1 MGCTNPNRF
10 YEACLLTDAKRTAR
24 KEHTLF
30 VEETMPEGFY
40 QTVWVGEEFQAG
52 LDFLAKHETMNRL
65 ELWSNALAASP
76 KGFVPFAFRP
86 KDSKHVLVSNTL
98 KMLMRRETGDML

>member
-1 MGCTNPNRF
+1 MTRD
-10 YEACLLTDAKRTAR
+10 EQ
-24 KEHTLF
+24 TLF

-40 QTVWVGEEFQAG
+40 QTVWVGTDFQTG
-52 LDFLAKHETMNRL
+52 LDFLAKHETVNRL
-65 ELWSNALAASP
+65 ELWNNVLAASP

-98 KMLMRRETGDML
+98 KMLMGQEEVSQ